1 MILSSLPEFT
11 QCRANRCLVYT
22 LDIQPR
28 ADLCHVMADWPHQDK
43 RGHLRGSIKRS
54 RLDQALAKAGQA
66 VKGGTIFF
74 QWLFHNPGKSRSALS
89 RKIFWRSFFRPGWA
103 VVISTLASE
112 APR

>member
-28 ADLCHVMADWPHQDK
+28 ADLCHVMADWPQQDK

-74 QWLFHNPGKSRSALS
+74 QWLFHNPGEKSERVVAQNLLAKFLS
-89 RKIFWRSFFRPGWA
+89 RGLGSGDKHLS
-103 VVISTLASE
+103 
-112 APR
+112 